1 MTESATFFGT
11 KIYRDFF
18 STKFRVLF
26 LIQKIQKSSGTSTSC
41 TTKYQNK
48 TRTLAIKTM
57 YRPWEAV
64 ALQMVRPTK
73 HQIGLLVTKQD
84 WLESDDYEFNFNTI
98 PQETLIGCEL
108 LVCHVIGNV
117 SGINIEMNLQK
128 TANRGQAGGWLLATK
143 QGWRSKQRRPAL
155 NSCGIDW

>member
-1 MTESATFFGT
+1 
-11 KIYRDFF
+11 
-18 STKFRVLF
+18 
-26 LIQKIQKSSGTSTSC
+26 
-41 TTKYQNK
+41 
-48 TRTLAIKTM
+48 M

-128 TANRGQAGGWLLATK
+128 TANRGWQKRVLTFFPLVNDPGAKFYSKWSKSKILFQLSWLSVHPYVSDSVRPSIIPPVWPKFSSSSTLCSFATLEGLAGSRAAGT
-143 QGWRSKQRRPAL
+143 
-155 NSCGIDW
+155 C